1 MTMID
6 EEIEKLK
13 NDNTISKITKY
24 DINGKL
30 ILQLKRVPTVKDSP
44 IIRQGTIIVE
54 KPKFYGEWQD
64 VTEEALANQKLKNKA
79 NKTGRS
85 QRELDIEAAEE
96 LLRTLRGNSK

>member
-1 MTMID
+1 MID

-30 ILQLKRVPTVKDSP
+30 ILQLKRIPTLKDIP
-44 IIRQGTIIVE
+44 MIRQGTIIVE

-64 VTEEALANQKLKNKA
+64 VTQEALADQKLKGKA
-79 NKTGRS
+79 KKSGRT

-96 LLRTLRGNSK
+96 LLKTLKGANK